1 MNSLINSSLLH
12 VLMHSCEQSKTF
24 LKNRVNLSLLYGKDI
39 RTSSM
44 LSLIMVWMLD
54 KFVRIC
60 TKGYP

>member
-1 MNSLINSSLLH
+1 MNSLINSSIPH

-54 KFVRIC
+54 KFVRIF
-60 TKGYP
+60 TKDYP